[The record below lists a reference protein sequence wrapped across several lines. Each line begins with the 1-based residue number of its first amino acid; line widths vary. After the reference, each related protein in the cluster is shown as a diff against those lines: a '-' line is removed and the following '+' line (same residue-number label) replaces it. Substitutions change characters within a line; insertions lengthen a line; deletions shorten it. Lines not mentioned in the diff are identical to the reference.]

1 MPRPKKPADERDKE
15 RVVCPGTCGKTLA
28 RGTLRTHRCERKK
41 RTPPTEEEL
50 RARQVTRAKRKFDE
64 AVARY
69 NELQPKVPRTYAEV
83 VAGAR
88 SPDPQVA
95 GG

>member
-15 RVVCPGTCGKTLA
+15 PVVCPGTCGKTLA
-28 RGTLRTHRCERKK
+28 RGTLRTHRCERKA
-41 RTPPTEEEL
+41 RTPPAEEEL
-50 RARQVTRAKRKFDE
+50 CARQVARAKRKFDE
-64 AVARY
+64 AVARQAA
-69 NELQPKVPRTYAEV
+69 LQPKAPRTYAEV

-88 SPDPQVA
+88 SPAPEPA

>member
-1 MPRPKKPADERDKE
+1 
-15 RVVCPGTCGKTLA
+15 
-28 RGTLRTHRCERKK
+28 
-41 RTPPTEEEL
+41 
-50 RARQVTRAKRKFDE
+50 VTRAKRKFDE

-88 SPDPQVA
+88 SPSNPA
-95 GG
+95 GGLENGGRSPESPA